1 MNIIYR
7 TGTNCTT
14 YLKNRPHTFIA
25 IHYVASVTAKKGT
38 ALNVAA
44 WFANPQ
50 NRNGSA
56 DWIVDDELIVCY
68 NNDPNRYCW
77 AVGDDSRRN
86 SKGGRLYGLAKN
98 RNTVSIEICNGS
110 RSGKVGQANNPD
122 LYFTDAAIQNA
133 LELAA
138 YLMKKH
144 NIPIENVVRH
154 YDISG
159 KFCPGIIGWNTNSG
173 SDAEWIKFKARLKQ
187 MVEPESEDEDMTD
200 EQVRKIVREMLN
212 GNDTTPDDWAK
223 AEMREAIDLG
233 ITDGTRPKG
242 YATRQ
247 EAAIMVLR
255 AFEGGAAKAVKD
267 AALALIEKIKG
278 VL

>member
-1 MNIIYR
+1 VNIIYR

-25 IHYVASVTAKKGT
+25 IHYVASVTSKKGT

-44 WFANPQ
+44 WFNNPQ

-56 DWIVDDELIVCY
+56 DWIVDDVDTVCY

-77 AVGDDSRRN
+77 AVGDDSRKY
-86 SKGGRLYGLAKN
+86 SKGGKLYGISRN
-98 RNTVSIEICNGS
+98 RNTISIEICNGS
-110 RSGKVGQANNPD
+110 RSGKVESANSAEN
-122 LYFTDAAIQNA
+122 YFTDAAIQNA
-133 LELAA
+133 LNLAA
-138 YLMKKH
+138 YLMRRY

-154 YDISG
+154 YDVSG
-159 KFCPGIIGWNTNSG
+159 KFCPGVIGWNTNSG
-173 SDAEWIKFKARLKQ
+173 NDAEWRKFKERLKA
-187 MVEPESEDEDMTD
+187 MTESEDDDMTD
-200 EQVRKIVREMLN
+200 EQVRKIVREMLD
-212 GNDTTPDDWAK
+212 GKDTTPDDWAK

-255 AFEGGAAKAVKD
+255 AFKGGAAKAVKE
-267 AALALIEKIKG
+267 AALALVEKIKE